1 MQALMLAAG
10 MGKRLKK
17 YTANNTKCM
26 LKIQGKTLIERAV
39 EALLEAGV
47 NKMILVV
54 GYKGDNLKKFLLE
67 ECQNPKIK
75 EMEFKFIDNN
85 IFDKTNNIYSLS
97 LAKEELEKEDTI
109 LLESD
114 LIYDYKLIKR
124 LVDSKDANLVSVAKY
139 EQWMDG
145 TVIKIDEERNV
156 LEFIEKKN
164 FSFKQLDEYYKT
176 VNVYKFSKEFLNKAF
191 LPFLDSYIKAYG
203 ENEYYELV
211 LKIIAHLSRSQL
223 KAIDVSDLDWYEI
236 DDSQDLDI
244 ANCMFST
251 GYERLNYFQKRYG
264 GYWRFD
270 NILDY
275 CYLVNPYFP
284 PKNMI
289 EKINSFSTPLITQ
302 YPSGQSIQCINAGR
316 LFDGLEEQFLCVGN
330 GAAELINSLG
340 RLLSGNMYVSK
351 SAFNE
356 YIRCFNNCKFNIFD
370 MYEDQYR
377 FNVDKIKENIDNND
391 IICLV
396 NPDNPTGAFISYE
409 DAIEIIDICNKKNK
423 IVIFDESF
431 IDFAKKDVR
440 YTLLNNDILEKYKN
454 LIVVKSISKSYGV
467 PGVRLG
473 VIATSD
479 TDLIN
484 KIRADVSV
492 WNINSYG
499 EYFLQIANLYKKEY
513 ITACD
518 KISNERQR
526 FINDLEMI
534 KDIVVYD
541 SEANYVLC
549 DLGKKNSTN
558 IASKL
563 LEENIFIKD
572 LRTKSAFKDMNYIRL
587 AVRTEEENKIL
598 VKKLSEILEEENE
611 E

>member
-26 LKIQGKTLIERAV
+26 LKIQGKTLIERAI

-47 NKMILVV
+47 TKLVLVV
-54 GYKGDNLKKFLLE
+54 GYKGENLKKFLLE
-67 ECQNPKIK
+67 ECKNPKVK
-75 EMEFKFIDNN
+75 EMELKFIDNP

-97 LAKEELEKEDTI
+97 LAKEEMANDDTI

-114 LIYDYKLIKR
+114 LIYDYQLIKR
-124 LVDSKDANLVSVAKY
+124 LVDSKDENLVSVAKY

-145 TVIKIDEERNV
+145 TVIKIDENRNV

-164 FSFKQLDEYYKT
+164 FSFDELDEYYKT
-176 VNVYKFSKEFLNKAF
+176 VNIYKFSKDFSKKAF
-191 LPFLDSYIKAYG
+191 LPFLDAYIKAYG

-223 KAIDVSDLDWYEI
+223 KAIDVSELDWYEI
-236 DDSQDLDI
+236 DDAQDLDI
-244 ANCMFST
+244 ANCMFSS
-251 GYERLNYFQKRYG
+251 GRERLEHFQKRYG

-284 PKNMI
+284 PKSMV
-289 EKINSFSTPLITQ
+289 EKINSFSTELITQ
-302 YPSGQSIQCINAGR
+302 YPSGQAVQCINAGR
-316 LFDGLEEQFLCVGN
+316 LFDGLEEEFLCVGN

-340 RLLSGNMYVSK
+340 HELKGKMYVSK

-356 YIRCFNNCKFNIFD
+356 YIRCFKNCEFNIYD
-370 MYEDQYR
+370 MKKDKYR
-377 FNVDKIKENIDNND
+377 FNTKSIKENIDKND
-391 IICLV
+391 IICIV
-396 NPDNPTGAFISYE
+396 NPDNPTGAFINYD
-409 DAIEIIDICNKKNK
+409 DAIEIIDECNKKDK

-431 IDFAKKDVR
+431 IDFAKKDSR
-440 YTLLNNDILEKYKN
+440 YTLLNNEILAKYKN

-473 VIATSD
+473 VIASSNTE
-479 TDLIN
+479 LIN
-484 KIRADVSV
+484 KVRADISV

-513 ITACD
+513 IQACD
-518 KISNERQR
+518 KISEERQR
-526 FINDLEMI
+526 FIDNLRKI
-534 KDIVVYD
+534 KNIVVYD

-549 DLGKKNSTN
+549 DLGTKNSTN

-563 LEENIFIKD
+563 LDENIFIKD

-587 AVRTEEENKIL
+587 AVRTEAENDIL
-598 VKKLSEILEEENE
+598 VKKLSTVMEEENE